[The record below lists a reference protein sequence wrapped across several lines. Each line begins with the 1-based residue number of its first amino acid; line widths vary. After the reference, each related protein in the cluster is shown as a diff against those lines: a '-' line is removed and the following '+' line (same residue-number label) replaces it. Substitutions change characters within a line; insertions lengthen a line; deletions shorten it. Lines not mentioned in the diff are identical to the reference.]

1 MLHKFVA
8 ASQAQSRSWKTYMK
22 SLPSPVAFFGAN
34 LCFLP
39 SLVSYMPLAHADFK
53 RVEAAPRGY
62 LLKLAVSA
70 WAKALFFG
78 ARPRAALVVVCVEVF
93 VLIYT
98 NGELNSSGKG
108 CDLRPAR
115 RVRGRRGIL
124 TNKGTQY
131 PSSDRLLIE
140 RTRSLNAGSAP
151 F

>member
-1 MLHKFVA
+1 MLHEFVA

-22 SLPSPVAFFGAN
+22 NLPSPVAFFGAN

-39 SLVSYMPLAHADFK
+39 SLVSYMPLAHADAL
-53 RVEAAPRGY
+53 EAAPRGY

-70 WAKALFFG
+70 WAKALFSG